1 MTAWENR
8 SGDSVLGKIDFRRRS
23 LLLMLATVPTACVTP
38 LPDPRTHTLPGPSF
52 PPPVRSP
59 QPGQVW
65 VYTVRNVFNK
75 QVVDVITETV
85 VAVGDQIRIRRISN
99 KSGQLVDEIQS
110 PWGFI
115 LQDPHWEPPQ
125 LFTSAL
131 PLWPEELKAGW
142 SGEYRRRYQVVGVT
156 DYDYDWILDM
166 QALTWEEITVPAGK
180 FQALKFTNHI
190 RFQSYEFYYRLSS
203 ERTETLWMIP
213 EIGRWAV
220 RQSAGVYYI
229 EGHGSRMREDDLEWE
244 LQSWK

>member
-1 MTAWENR
+1 MILWKNHREDTAL
-8 SGDSVLGKIDFRRRS
+8 GDIDFRRRS
-23 LLLMLATVPTACVTP
+23 LLLMLTTLPAACVTP
-38 LPDPRTHTLPGPSF
+38 LPDPRTHVLPEPSTI
-52 PPPVRSP
+52 PSVRSP
-59 QPGQVW
+59 QPGQEW

-85 VAVGDQIRIRRISN
+85 VAVGNQVRIRRTSH
-99 KSGQLVDEIQS
+99 KFGPLVDEIQS
-110 PWGFI
+110 PWGLI
-115 LQDPHWEPPQ
+115 LQDPHWNPPQ
-125 LFTSAL
+125 LFTAAL
-131 PLWPEELKAGW
+131 PLWPETLKAGW
-142 SGEYRRRYQVVGVT
+142 SGEYRRRYQVVGVP

-190 RFQSYEFYYRLSS
+190 RFQSNEFYYRLSS

-220 RQSAGVYYI
+220 RRSDGVYYI